1 MRPALS
7 SKVCKQK
14 QNPTLTNAS
23 DPTQS
28 SAQREILMNITIL
41 ITILTRFISGELR
54 KIIVNR
60 FGCHV
65 SNINRI
71 FIYFQIYDLNYI
83 DISLRINIKN

>member
-28 SAQREILMNITIL
+28 SAQREILMN